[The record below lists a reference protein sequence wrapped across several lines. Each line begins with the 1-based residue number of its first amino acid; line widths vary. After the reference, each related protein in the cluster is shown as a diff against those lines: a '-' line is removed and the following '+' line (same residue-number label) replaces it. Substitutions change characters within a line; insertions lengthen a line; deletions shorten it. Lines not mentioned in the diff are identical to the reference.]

1 MTALSEDLQ
10 AHLATGTTT
19 LCRCWAVT
27 RRDGEVYGF
36 TDHDRELSFDGIT
49 FRADSGLSAGAI
61 QQATGLSVDN
71 AEAVGVLSDAA
82 LREEDIVAGRFDGA
96 DVTAWLV
103 NWAELDQR
111 LVQFR
116 GSLGEI
122 RRSAGSF
129 QAELRGLTEVL
140 NQPMGMVY
148 QAPCAAVLGDGR
160 CKVDL
165 STPGFF
171 TEVPVEQV
179 EDRRVFTF
187 DELAGFDDRWFERG
201 RLTVLSGAA
210 EGLVGVVK
218 NDQLTADGRAIELWE
233 ALGALIAEGDL
244 VRIEAGC
251 DKLAETCRLK
261 FNNFS
266 NFRGFPQIPGEDW
279 LMSYPVS
286 GELNDGSSLA

>member
-1 MTALSEDLQ
+1 MAFSADLQ
-10 AHLATGTTT
+10 AHLETGTTT
-19 LCRCWAVT
+19 LCRCWVVT

-71 AEAVGVLSDAA
+71 AEAVGVLSDAS
-82 LREEDIVAGRFDGA
+82 LREEDIVVGRFDGA

-165 STPGFF
+165 LMPGFF
-171 TEVPVEQV
+171 AEVPVEQV
-179 EDRRVFTF
+179 EDRRVFSF
-187 DELAGFDDRWFERG
+187 AELAGFDDRWFERG
-201 RLTVLSGAA
+201 RLKVLSGAA

-218 NDQLTADGRAIELWE
+218 NDRLTGDGRAIELWE
-233 ALGALIAEGDL
+233 AVGALVAEGDM

-251 DKLAETCRLK
+251 DKRAETCRLK

-266 NFRGFPQIPGEDW
+266 NFRGFPHIPGEDW

-286 GELNDGSSLA
+286 GELNDGSSLG

>member
-1 MTALSEDLQ
+1 MALSADLK

-71 AEAVGVLSDAA
+71 AEAVGVLSDAS

-96 DVTAWLV
+96 DVSAWLV

-111 LVQFR
+111 VVQFR

-160 CKVDL
+160 CKVNL

-171 TEVPVEQV
+171 TEVPVERV

-187 DELAGFDDRWFERG
+187 AELAGFDDRWFERG
-201 RLTVLSGAA
+201 RLEVLSGAA

-218 NDQLTADGRAIELWE
+218 NDRLTAAGRAIELWE
-233 ALGALIAEGDL
+233 AVGALVAEGDM

-251 DKLAETCRLK
+251 DKRAETCRLK

-266 NFRGFPQIPGEDW
+266 NFRGFPHVPGEDW
-279 LMSYPVS
+279 LMSYPIS